1 MHRMKSHSANGGAHA
16 GAHHKGAENMHYLH
30 LAIMVVL
37 HFMAMYALMYAMVDT
52 ADHIYPNLNQL
63 YMAGLMTSPMLLIEL
78 ALMGGMYAKK
88 RLNLAILALAAIAM
102 AGCFLFIRAQTAI
115 DDSEFLKSM
124 IPHHSGAILMCQEAS
139 ITDQR
144 IVDLCGQII
153 SGQAEEIR
161 MMQGILQSME

>member
-1 MHRMKSHSANGGAHA
+1 MHRMKSHGANGGAHP
-16 GAHHKGAENMHYLH
+16 GGHHLKKDNMHYVH

-52 ADHIYPNLNQL
+52 AGHIYPNLNQL

-78 ALMGGMYAKK
+78 ALMGGMYPKK
-88 RLNLAILALAAIAM
+88 RLNLAILGFAAVAM
-102 AGCFLFIRAQTAI
+102 AACFLFIRAQTGI
-115 DDSEFLKSM
+115 DDAEFLKSM

-161 MMQGILQSME
+161 IMGEILGSLE